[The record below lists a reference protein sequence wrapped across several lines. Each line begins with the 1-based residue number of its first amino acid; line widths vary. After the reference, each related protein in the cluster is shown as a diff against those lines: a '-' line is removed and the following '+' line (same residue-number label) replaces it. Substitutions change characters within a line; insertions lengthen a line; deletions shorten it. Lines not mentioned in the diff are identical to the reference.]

1 MNPDR
6 WQRLQQLFHDAL
18 KLPPDQRSTFLDA
31 RCGTDAEL
39 RREVEALLA
48 IGNDGTDFVETPPS
62 DLAREFLRT
71 TDPRV
76 GSQFGRYQIES
87 LIGSGG
93 MGAVYRAY
101 DPRLRRTV
109 AIKLLRVS
117 DGDDEAVV
125 SRFEQEAR
133 AAAALNHPNIL
144 AVHDVGVHDGQPYI
158 VSELLE
164 GVSVRSLI
172 ETRPRTE
179 MWVPYAIDMCRGL
192 AAAHDRGVVHRDLK
206 PENLFV
212 TRDGHAKILD
222 FGLAK
227 VIGRETVGHVDLP
240 THRSL
245 TAPHVV
251 MGTLG
256 YMSPEQISGQSVD
269 HRTDLF
275 SLGAVLYE
283 FLSGQPAFAGEH
295 ASDIIAAILK
305 DQPIEPADA
314 DDVSAGVFRLVRH
327 CLEKDPAH
335 RFQSARDL
343 AFSLETLH
351 ASITPQRSRRRAR
364 VPVEVDGP
372 SRVIVL
378 PFENLSSNES
388 DSWLAGAL
396 ADSLTFGLRTIEHV
410 ILVNRQPSDATT
422 TPHQLFETLGVGY
435 CVKGTYQRVGDDLKV
450 LVRLIQTDTDA
461 IMVQESLTD
470 RFSNLLSLEDAIA
483 VRFAAAF
490 ERITPA
496 PNPGRTSSLAAYKR
510 FSQAKD
516 LQLTGRYEDSV
527 HHLQIAVRQ
536 DPDYADAWALL
547 ANSYARLTS
556 PAASDDQARA
566 EFQRRALTAAQR
578 AADLDGSLYE
588 AQIALALAYRGME
601 DVDRWRAAAL
611 KASELNPRLAE
622 AYVLLGQSYFAAP
635 AWGFDRHRDGELAQV
650 YLRKAL
656 RLDPRFG
663 LAHNAL
669 VHHLRWAGH
678 ADEALQAADEA
689 IRVLPDHTD
698 LLRTRAVT
706 LVQLGRLQEAE
717 EACARLA
724 NEMTN
729 GVLEEWASAA
739 IDLLRGQLERGG
751 ARLEAVIAR
760 GPRVLRELDTALIYC
775 HTGRFADAALHVRA
789 ACDADAACVR
799 FVEQC
804 PAFADFLRAQPAG
817 LNGPRAAQR

>member
-6 WQRLQQLFHDAL
+6 WQQLQLLFHDAL
-18 KLPPDQRSTFLDA
+18 KLTPNQRSTFLDA

-71 TDPRV
+71 ADRRV

-101 DPRLRRTV
+101 DPRLRRSV

-117 DGDDEAVV
+117 DGDDETVV

-164 GVSVRSLI
+164 GVSVRALI
-172 ETRPRTE
+172 ETRPRTDT
-179 MWVPYAIDMCRGL
+179 WVPLAIDMCRGL

-227 VIGRETVGHVDLP
+227 IVRRDAPTHVDVP
-240 THRSL
+240 TNRSL
-245 TAPHVV
+245 TAPHVL

-283 FLSGQPAFAGEH
+283 FLSGQPAFAGGEH

-314 DDVSAGVFRLVRH
+314 DDVSAGVFRVVRH
-327 CLEKDPAH
+327 CLEKDPAQ

-351 ASITPQRSRRRAR
+351 AGMTRQRSHRQAR

-388 DSWLAGAL
+388 DGWLAGAL

-422 TPHQLFETLGVGY
+422 NSHQLFETLGVRY

-450 LVRLIQTDTDA
+450 LVRLIRTDTDT
-461 IMVQESLTD
+461 ILVQESLTD

-483 VRFAAAF
+483 VRFAATF
-490 ERITPA
+490 ERISPA

-516 LQLTGRYEDSV
+516 LHLAARYQDAV
-527 HHLQIAVRQ
+527 HHLQVAVRQ

-556 PAASDDQARA
+556 PAASDDQARG
-566 EFQRRALTAAQR
+566 EFQRLALTAAQR

-635 AWGFDRHRDGELAQV
+635 AWGFTRHRDGELAQM

-656 RLDPRFG
+656 RFDPRFG

-669 VHHLRWAGH
+669 VHHLRWEGH
-678 ADEALQAADEA
+678 AEEALQAADEA

-698 LLRTRAVT
+698 LLRARAVT
-706 LVQLGRLQEAE
+706 LIQLGRLREAE
-717 EACARLA
+717 EACTHLA

-751 ARLEAVIAR
+751 ARLEAVMAR

-775 HTGRFADAALHVRA
+775 HMGRFTDAASHVRA
-789 ACDADAACVR
+789 ACDADAACLR
-799 FVEQC
+799 FVEKC
-804 PAFADFLRAQPAG
+804 PAFGNFLRASG
-817 LNGPRAAQR
+817 

>member
-6 WQRLQQLFHDAL
+6 WQRLQLLFHDAL
-18 KLPPDQRSTFLDA
+18 KLTPNKRSTFLDD
-31 RCGTDAEL
+31 RCGTDVEL

-48 IGNDGTDFVETPPS
+48 IGNDGTDFVEMPPS

-71 TDPRV
+71 ADPRV
-76 GSQFGRYQIES
+76 GTQFGRYQIES

-93 MGAVYRAY
+93 MGTVYRAY

-117 DGDDEAVV
+117 DGNDETVI

-144 AVHDVGVHDGQPYI
+144 AVHDVGVQDGHPYI

-164 GVSVRSLI
+164 GVSVRALI
-172 ETRPRTE
+172 QTRPRTE
-179 MWVPYAIDMCRGL
+179 TWVPYAIGMCRGL

-227 VIGRETVGHVDLP
+227 ILRRDTASHVDLP
-240 THRSL
+240 TNRSL
-245 TAPHVV
+245 TAPHVM

-305 DQPIEPADA
+305 DQPIEPPDA

-327 CLEKDPAH
+327 CLEKDPTQ

-343 AFSLETLH
+343 AFSLETVH
-351 ASITPQRSRRRAR
+351 AGSTRQRTHRQAR
-364 VPVEVDGP
+364 VPLEADGP

-378 PFENLSSNES
+378 PFENLISNES
-388 DSWLAGAL
+388 DGWLSGAL

-422 TPHQLFETLGVGY
+422 NPHQLFETFGVRY

-450 LVRLIQTDTDA
+450 LVRLIQTDTDTIIA
-461 IMVQESLTD
+461 QESLTD

-483 VRFAAAF
+483 ARFAAAF
-490 ERITPA
+490 ERLAPA

-516 LQLTGRYEDSV
+516 LHLAGRYQDAV

-566 EFQRRALTAAQR
+566 EFQRLALTAAHR

-635 AWGFDRHRDGELAQV
+635 AWGFTRHRDGELAQM

-669 VHHLRWAGH
+669 VHHLRWAAR

-698 LLRTRAVT
+698 LLRARAVT
-706 LVQLGRLQEAE
+706 LVQLGRLREAE
-717 EACARLA
+717 EACARVA
-724 NEMTN
+724 NEMTH

-751 ARLEAVIAR
+751 ARLEAVMAR

-775 HTGRFADAALHVRA
+775 HMGSFADAASHVRA

-804 PAFADFLRAQPAG
+804 PAFADFLRASG
-817 LNGPRAAQR
+817 